1 MEKLESTYHQKQND
15 AIQTIFEKEQL
26 KEKLNDDIL
35 FSLQEEGQG
44 PLIENEKLI
53 KDLGVA
59 KETEKEVEEIIATL
73 TSEIE
78 VMMEIREN
86 YR

>member
-1 MEKLESTYHQKQND
+1 M
-15 AIQTIFEKEQL
+15 

-35 FSLQEEGQG
+35 HSLNTNEGN
-44 PLIENEKLI
+44 LIENEKLI
-53 KDLGVA
+53 KDLQVA
-59 KETEKEVEEIIATL
+59 KETEKEVGEIIDTL